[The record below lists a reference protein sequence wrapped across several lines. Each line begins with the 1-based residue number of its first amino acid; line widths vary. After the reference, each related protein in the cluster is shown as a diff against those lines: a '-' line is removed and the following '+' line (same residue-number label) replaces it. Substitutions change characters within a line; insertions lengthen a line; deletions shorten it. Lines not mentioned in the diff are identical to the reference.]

1 MGNSV
6 SSCFIPQLNSKKMA
20 RVIDADGNLRRV
32 KLPAK
37 AAELMVEEPG
47 HVVSIVDHL
56 RVTRRVSAVRA
67 DDELLPGKV
76 YMLVPI
82 CRVNCRITEAEMER
96 IEAACTEKKR
106 KEMSR
111 KKRRTS
117 VKVSPAVTEPEE
129 FRKEEDSR
137 NEVVGTKI
145 ETPCYLKRRHYGAA
159 PWSPVLETI
168 SEK

>member
-6 SSCFIPQLNSKKMA
+6 SSCFIPQLNSKKKA
-20 RVIDADGNLRRV
+20 RVIDAEGNLRRV

-37 AAELMVEEPG
+37 AGELMVEEPG
-47 HVVSIVDHL
+47 HVVSMVDQL

-67 DDELLPGKV
+67 DDELLAGKV

-82 CRVNCRITEAEMER
+82 CRVNCRVTEAEMER
-96 IEAACTEKKR
+96 IEAACSEKKR

-111 KKRRTS
+111 KKRRGG
-117 VKVSPAVTEPEE
+117 KVSPAVTGPEE

-137 NEVVGTKI
+137 NEVLRTKI
-145 ETPCYLKRRHYGAA
+145 EIPCYRKRRNYAAA
-159 PWSPVLETI
+159 PWSPGLETI